1 LPAKAWLRRAITA
14 PEFSERLAPLATGKK
29 PVVFDHA
36 EEASHSFFAALACT
50 ASSDLGK
57 KRHWIV
63 HESPRQRERLATEL
77 ELWGITALILPDSPV
92 ERRLQSASETE
103 QEHNGSVG
111 DMEEQTESKSFLKL
125 ESAAQPED
133 FAIPEILD
141 PETAAEWFAILEILA
156 TSDSFTIL
164 CGTENFSQ
172 YAPSPKALLSNRSHL
187 KPGQT
192 LDPTTFAEKLTE
204 HGYERFPTVTARG
217 HFAIR
222 GGILDLFPF
231 QSPRPLRLEFF
242 DTELESLREFD
253 INTQASTRKLQ
264 NIDLLLTEPPATAK
278 IADYLKP
285 DDTVIE
291 IQGGAAFCCPAFITA
306 KRSDDGT
313 RALNPSFLITENAE
327 GQGEEDF
334 TLAAYASPLGT
345 FDAGDFVLD
354 ELRRET
360 FFKQLNEWQREQWD
374 IGIVFSTKGEL
385 ERFTELSGKDL
396 ERDLGLTPVLGELIS
411 SFTLPATKLAVLS
424 SSELFGRYRTPGA
437 ARRSTVEKARAIR
450 ARATLDDIEPG
461 DLVVHYE
468 YGIGK
473 FKGIVAEEEGE
484 ELQIEYKDGSIL
496 SVPLEQAH
504 LIGKY
509 VGVGGKTPDLNKL
522 GNATWQK
529 NRKQAEKSILDY
541 AARLLRIQAERE
553 HEKGYAHPPDTR
565 WMFEFEQSF
574 HYTETPDQKQAI
586 IDTKH
591 DLESENSMDRLIC
604 GDVGFGKTEV
614 AIRAAFKAI
623 TGGKQAALLC
633 PTTVLAE
640 QHCRTFRERFS
651 DYPIRVDLLN
661 RFRTPAEVRATIA
674 GIADGSVDMVIGT
687 HRLISGDVEYKNLGL
702 AIVDEEQR
710 FGVAHKEKFK
720 DLFRQIDVL
729 TLSATPIPRT
739 LYMALMGARDMSTID
754 TPPPNR
760 LPVSTTVTA
769 YDERIIRDAI
779 RREMKRGGQV
789 FFLHNRVKTIEQ
801 VHKKLKELVP
811 EARVLVGHG
820 QMDKDDL
827 ETVMHAF
834 VNNEAD
840 VLLATTIIETG
851 IDIPNANTILIDR
864 ADRFGLADLYQLRGR
879 VGRAGEKAYAI
890 LMLPREM
897 VTQGDAR
904 KRIHAI
910 KQYTALGSG
919 FKIAMRDLEI
929 RGAGNLLGTKQS
941 GHIAQIGFDL
951 YCQLLRQ
958 SVDRLKGKKDPSLQE
973 TTFKADFIV
982 PTETLWVTK
991 NSNSKLQTS
1000 NLKKEELKDSSSV
1013 YSVVKNSPL
1022 TTHSSPFE
1030 ILPAFIP
1037 TGYLAD
1043 AKLRINAYREL
1054 AEANTPKSITSLEK
1068 NWIDRHGRLPHPVQN
1083 LFTIAR
1089 IKAEA
1094 ASNSVTSVEL
1104 SAQRLILHKN
1114 GSPILLD
1121 GSRFPRLTKSKPAE
1135 KLEEALE
1142 MLRNF

>member
-1 LPAKAWLRRAITA
+1 MKFQSSTAIRRAITS
-14 PEFSERLAPLATGKK
+14 PEFSERLAPFATGGA
-29 PVVFDHA
+29 PSCSITPQRPPIPSSPPSPAPPHPTSERSA
-36 EEASHSFFAALACT
+36 TGSSTNPPASAN
-50 ASSDLGK
+50 ASPPSWNSGA
-57 KRHWIV
+57 
-63 HESPRQRERLATEL
+63 SPPSSSR
-77 ELWGITALILPDSPV
+77 ILRS
-92 ERRLQSASETE
+92 
-103 QEHNGSVG
+103 
-111 DMEEQTESKSFLKL
+111 
-125 ESAAQPED
+125 
-133 FAIPEILD
+133 IPENDLHEISD
-141 PETAAEWFAILEILA
+141 PETAAEWFAILETLA

-164 CGTENFSQ
+164 CGSEQFQQ
-172 YAPSPKALLSNRSHL
+172 YAPSPKSLLSNRTHL
-187 KPGQT
+187 KPGLT
-192 LDPTTFAEKLTE
+192 LDPTTFAETLTT
-204 HGYERFPTVTARG
+204 HGYDRHPTVTARG

-242 DTELESLREFD
+242 DTELESIREFD
-253 INTQASTRKLQ
+253 LNTQASTRKLHE
-264 NIDLLLTEPPATAK
+264 IDLLLTEPPAVAT
-278 IADYLKP
+278 IADYLRK

-291 IQGGAAFCCPAFITA
+291 IA
-306 KRSDDGT
+306 RSGRSPWLAQT
-313 RALNPSFLITENAE
+313 TPSFLITENTAE
-327 GQGEEDF
+327 GEIEEDF
-334 TLAAYASPLGT
+334 TLATYASPLGT

-360 FFKQLNEWQREQWD
+360 FFKQLNEWQREAWD
-374 IGIVFSTKGEL
+374 IAIVFSTKGEL

-396 ERDLGLTPVLGELIS
+396 QRDLGLTPVLGELIS

-437 ARRSTVEKARAIR
+437 ARRSTVEKARVIR

-473 FKGIVAEEEGE
+473 FKGIAQEDEGE

-509 VGVGGKTPDLNKL
+509 IGVGGKTPDLNKL

-553 HEKGYAHPPDTR
+553 HEQGHAHPPDTR

-586 IDTKH
+586 QDTKH
-591 DLESENSMDRLIC
+591 DLEAPRSMDRLIC

-614 AIRAAFKAI
+614 AIRAAFKCI

-640 QHCRTFRERFS
+640 QHWRTFRERFS
-651 DYPIRVDLLN
+651 DYPIRIDLLN
-661 RFRTPAEVRATIA
+661 RFRSPAEVRATIK
-674 GIADGSVDMVIGT
+674 GLADGSVDMVIGT
-687 HRLISGDVEYKNLGL
+687 HRLISGDVAYKDLGL

-760 LPVSTTVTA
+760 LPVATTVTA

-820 QMDKDDL
+820 QMEKHDL
-827 ETVMHAF
+827 ENVMHAF
-834 VNNEAD
+834 VNHEAD

-890 LMLPREM
+890 LLLPREM
-897 VTQGDAR
+897 ITQGDAR

-958 SVDRLKGKKDPSLQE
+958 SVDRLKGKQDPSLQE
-973 TTFKADFIV
+973 TTFKADFIIS
-982 PTETLWVTK
+982 TETQWVSRGQKPEPRDQKEK
-991 NSNSKLQTS
+991 NPTQSQPSRLSDLAVQ
-1000 NLKKEELKDSSSV
+1000 
-1013 YSVVKNSPL
+1013 P
-1022 TTHSSPFE
+1022 
-1030 ILPAFIP
+1030 LPAFIP
-1037 TGYLAD
+1037 TPYLSD

-1054 AEANTPKSITSLEK
+1054 AEANTPKSITALEK
-1068 NWIDRHGRLPHPVQN
+1068 NWIDRHGRLPHPIQN
-1083 LFTIAR
+1083 LLTIAR

-1094 ASNSVTSVEL
+1094 GSNQITSVEI
-1104 SAQRLILHKN
+1104 SGQRLMLQRN
-1114 GSPILLD
+1114 GSPILMD
-1121 GSRFPRLTKSKPAE
+1121 GSRYPRLAKTKPGE
-1135 KLEEALE
+1135 KLDEALE
-1142 MLRNF
+1142 MLKNF

>member
-1 LPAKAWLRRAITA
+1 M
-14 PEFSERLAPLATGKK
+14 
-29 PVVFDHA
+29 FDHA

-50 ASSDLGK
+50 AASDLGK
-57 KRHWIV
+57 KRHWII

-77 ELWGITALILPDSPV
+77 ELWGMTALVLPDSPINPNDDLHEV
-92 ERRLQSASETE
+92 Q
-103 QEHNGSVG
+103 
-111 DMEEQTESKSFLKL
+111 
-125 ESAAQPED
+125 
-133 FAIPEILD
+133 D
-141 PETAAEWFAILEILA
+141 PETAAEWFAILETLA

-164 CGTENFSQ
+164 CGSENFDQ
-172 YAPSPKALLSNRSHL
+172 YAPSPKSLLSNRTHL
-187 KPGQT
+187 KPGQN
-192 LDPTTFAEKLTE
+192 LDPTEFARTLEK
-204 HGYERFPTVTARG
+204 HGYERLPTVTARG

-253 INTQASTRKLQ
+253 INTQASTRKLPEIHIQ
-264 NIDLLLTEPPATAK
+264 LTEPPTTAK
-278 IADYLKP
+278 IADY
-285 DDTVIE
+285 V
-291 IQGGAAFCCPAFITA
+291 G
-306 KRSDDGT
+306 SDDLQIVIGEVAGDSSPSPLLGT
-313 RALNPSFLITENAE
+313 LAPTILITENAAKAE
-327 GQGEEDF
+327 GEEDF

-360 FFKQLNEWQREQWD
+360 FFKQLNDWQRDQWD
-374 IGIVFSTKGEL
+374 IAIVFSTKGEL
-385 ERFTELSGKDL
+385 QRFTELSGKDL
-396 ERDLGLTPVLGELIS
+396 TRDLGLNPILGELVS
-411 SFTLPATKLAVLS
+411 SFTLPATRLAVLS
-424 SSELFGRYRTPGA
+424 SSELFGRYRTAGT

-450 ARATLDDIEPG
+450 ARATLDDIEEG

-473 FKGIVAEEEGE
+473 FKGIVQEDEGE

-553 HEKGYAHPPDTR
+553 HEKGHAHPPDTR

-586 IDTKH
+586 IDTKL
-591 DLESENSMDRLIC
+591 DLESGNSMDRLIC

-623 TGGKQAALLC
+623 TGGKQVALLC

-640 QHCRTFRERFS
+640 QHWRTFRERFS

-661 RFRTPAEVRATIA
+661 RFRKPAEVRNTIK
-674 GIADGSVDMVIGT
+674 GLADGSVDMVIGT
-687 HRLISGDVEYKNLGL
+687 HRLISGDVAYKDLGL

-754 TPPPNR
+754 TPPANR
-760 LPVSTTVTA
+760 LPVSTSVVA
-769 YDERIIRDAI
+769 YDDRIIRDAI

-789 FFLHNRVKTIEQ
+789 FFLHNRVKTIES

-834 VNNEAD
+834 VNHEAD

-890 LMLPREM
+890 LLLPREM
-897 VTQGDAR
+897 ITQGDAR

-973 TTFKADFIV
+973 TTFKADFII
-982 PTETLWVTK
+982 PTETQWVTQTL
-991 NSNSKLQTS
+991 NSKPKPQKEKKSKTQENLSSLATWRFNLFPPSSRHPTS
-1000 NLKKEELKDSSSV
+1000 PTPNSESTPTANSPKPTPPNPSPPLKK
-1013 YSVVKNSPL
+1013 
-1022 TTHSSPFE
+1022 
-1030 ILPAFIP
+1030 
-1037 TGYLAD
+1037 TGSTA
-1043 AKLRINAYREL
+1043 
-1054 AEANTPKSITSLEK
+1054 T
-1068 NWIDRHGRLPHPVQN
+1068 
-1083 LFTIAR
+1083 
-1089 IKAEA
+1089 A
-1094 ASNSVTSVEL
+1094 ASPTPSRTS
-1104 SAQRLILHKN
+1104 
-1114 GSPILLD
+1114 
-1121 GSRFPRLTKSKPAE
+1121 
-1135 KLEEALE
+1135 
-1142 MLRNF
+1142 